1 MASTK
6 RIVAFEDLEMP
17 LQERI
22 REQEALVKE
31 LLTKLEEFQATQQ
44 KESGEQ
50 KEKTAEDM
58 EQVRDLI
65 ENNRQNQEGKIDF
78 CIRRME
84 DIDEILQGER

>member
-22 REQEALVKE
+22 REQEALIKE

-44 KESGEQ
+44 KESSEQ

-65 ENNRQNQEGKIDF
+65 ENNR
-78 CIRRME
+78 
-84 DIDEILQGER
+84 